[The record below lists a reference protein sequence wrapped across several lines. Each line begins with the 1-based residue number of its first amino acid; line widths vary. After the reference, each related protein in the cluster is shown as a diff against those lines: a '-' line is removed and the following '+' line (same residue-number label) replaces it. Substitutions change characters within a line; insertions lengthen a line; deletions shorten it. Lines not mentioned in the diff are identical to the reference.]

1 MEIDS
6 WLTGKRGISL
16 PFTDAC
22 EPLYQ
27 NPDSLRWLIS
37 ETRAL
42 ALKRHWGFI
51 EHRSGDGFPTV
62 EKPSISYYSHTLVLV
77 KNTQK
82 LFQQCSASTR
92 RAKRK
97 AEKAGLTV
105 ARSQSLE
112 SLAAYYRLH
121 SLTRQRHGLP
131 PQPWRFFESLH
142 RHVISPGNGSIFL
155 ALDQNARQPIAGAVF
170 LHQGLNALYKFGASD
185 HRFQLQRP
193 SNLVMWK
200 AIEWLAQ
207 NAYQKLD
214 FGRTSLGNEGLRHFK
229 RGWGASEKTVSY
241 YRIDPKSNRIDIQ
254 SDQTNGWH
262 IRFFRALPIPLA
274 QLAGQLLYRHVG

>member
-16 PFTDAC
+16 PFTDTC

-27 NPDSLRWLIS
+27 NPESLRWLIS

-42 ALKRHWGFI
+42 ALKRRWRFV
-51 EHRSGDGFPTV
+51 EHRSGDGFLT
-62 EKPSISYYSHTLVLV
+62 EAKHSIGYYSHTLVLV
-77 KNTQK
+77 KNTHT
-82 LFQQCSASTR
+82 LFQRCSASTR

-121 SLTRQRHGLP
+121 CLTRQRHGLP
-131 PQPWRFFESLH
+131 PQPWHFFESLH
-142 RHVISPGNGSIFL
+142 QHVIAPGSGSIFL
-155 ALDQNARQPIAGAVF
+155 TLDQNARQPIAGAVF
-170 LHQGLNALYKFGASD
+170 LHQGLNALHKFGASD
-185 HRFQLQRP
+185 HRFQQQRP
-193 SNLVMWK
+193 SNLVMWR

-207 NAYQKLD
+207 NAYHRLD
-214 FGRTSLGNEGLRHFK
+214 FGRTSFGNEGLRRFK
-229 RGWGASEKTVSY
+229 RGWGASEKIVSY
-241 YRIDPKSNRIDIQ
+241 YRINPKSNSIDIQ
-254 SDQTNGWH
+254 SDQTDDWY
-262 IRFFRALPIPLA
+262 IRFFRALPTPIA
-274 QLAGQLLYRHVG
+274 RLAGKLLYRHVG

>member
-6 WLTGKRGISL
+6 WITGKRGISL
-16 PFTDAC
+16 PFTDTC
-22 EPLYQ
+22 EPLYHD
-27 NPDSLRWLIS
+27 PESLRWLIS

-42 ALKRHWGFI
+42 ALKRHWRCV
-51 EHRSGDGFPTV
+51 EHRAGDGFPTA
-62 EKPSISYYSHTLVLV
+62 EKPSISYYSHTLALV
-77 KNTQK
+77 ENTHT
-82 LFQQCSASTR
+82 LFQQCRASTR

-97 AEKAGLTV
+97 AETAGLTV
-105 ARSQSLE
+105 ARSQSLG
-112 SLAAYYRLH
+112 SLAAYYRLNC
-121 SLTRQRHGLP
+121 LTRQRHGLP

-142 RHVISPGNGSIFL
+142 EQIIAPGNGSIFL
-155 ALDQNARQPIAGAVF
+155 ATDQNTRQPIAGAVF
-170 LHQGLNALYKFGASD
+170 LHQGLNAIYKFGASD
-185 HRFQLQRP
+185 RRFQLQRP

-214 FGRTSLGNEGLRHFK
+214 FGRTSFGNEGLRRFK

-241 YRIDPKSNRIDIQ
+241 YRIDPKSNSIDIQ
-254 SDQTNGWH
+254 SDQTDGWH

-274 QLAGQLLYRHVG
+274 RLAGQLLYRHVG